1 MDSKYKSF
9 EDLKAWRLGREF
21 RKKIYKIT
29 KEFPTEEKYI
39 LIPQIWRAAISIT
52 SNIAEGFG
60 RYSFQE
66 NVQFCRTAQAFAEE
80 AFDQLYI
87 ALDEKYINEE
97 KFISF
102 IERGE
107 K

>member
-39 LIPQIWRAAISIT
+39 LIPQI
-52 SNIAEGFG
+52 
-60 RYSFQE
+60 
-66 NVQFCRTAQAFAEE
+66 
-80 AFDQLYI
+80 
-87 ALDEKYINEE
+87 
-97 KFISF
+97 
-102 IERGE
+102 
-107 K
+107 